1 MTRTQRIPSLFKR
14 TAQVTGALVGLGA
27 VALALF
33 VWNGQRT
40 TERDIAA
47 HHQRVVNAPPALQA
61 ASTQTLATLPAPVH
75 RYLATTFGDALTQPG
90 GIQPVVM
97 HNDMEGQFRR
107 PLTNDFNFTTASQTA
122 NSATPAL
129 MFDANTPMLGVLWAR
144 AYDAYVNGKMEMKAK
159 VVSTV
164 EVVHEDEFTSPEL
177 NLISLRR
184 WLLESPTYPHA
195 LLPGGQV
202 TWEAID
208 NNSARAVA
216 HLGDQHIGVIA
227 RFSPEGDLISMEAE
241 KDGDLTTPYHG
252 SGEHVARSDWQDVQ
266 GVRVPMGFRISRMAG
281 GKIYPFW
288 EGRITQLK
296 FSPLSD
302 TLAGASVAH

>member
-1 MTRTQRIPSLFKR
+1 MSRARRHPSLFKR
-14 TAQVTGALVGLGA
+14 SAQVTGTVLGLGV
-27 VALALF
+27 VALAAL
-33 VWNGQRT
+33 VWNGQRE

-47 HHQRVVNAPPALQA
+47 HHQRVTQA
-61 ASTQTLATLPAPVH
+61 QRATQATNPQTLAALPAPVQ
-75 RYLATTFGDALTQPG
+75 RYLAFTFGDALNQTG

-97 HNDMEGQFRR
+97 HNNMEGQFRR
-107 PLTNDFNFTTASQTA
+107 PLTEDFNFTTASQTA

-208 NNSARAVA
+208 DHSARAVA
-216 HLGDQHIGVIA
+216 HLGEQHIGVIA
-227 RFSPEGDLISMEAE
+227 RFSPEGAMISMEAE
-241 KDGDLTTPYHG
+241 TDGDLTTPYHG
-252 SGEHVARSDWQDVQ
+252 SGEHVARSDWQEIQ
-266 GVRVPMGFRISRMAG
+266 GVRVPMGFRISRMAA

-288 EGRITQLK
+288 EGRITHLQ
-296 FSPLSD
+296 FDPLGESMN
-302 TLAGASVAH
+302 TTSAAH